1 MSSPLNEEAP
11 DSAVSADQKITVYE
25 TPARDYPQHGSV
37 SISLNHSKR
46 QSTTIQIA
54 KSTAESLR
62 DQLNAMLAV
71 PADTVNSVEELE
83 AMPVG
88 SVIRGGKWEHVA
100 EKIANSPFIP
110 YWWTTGCDYEADPRY
125 LLPAIVLYRPEANDG
140 R

>member
-1 MSSPLNEEAP
+1 MSTPLNEEAP

-71 PADTVNSVEELE
+71 PADTVNSADDLE
-83 AMPVG
+83 VG
-88 SVIRGGKWEHVA
+88 SLIKDDTGQLFWKAWRTGGPSLHWLDDE
-100 EKIANSPFIP
+100 
-110 YWWTTGCDYEADPRY
+110 GQ
-125 LLPAIVLYRPEANDG
+125 PATPAFPATVLYRPEVKP
-140 R
+140 